1 VPRTSA
7 VRLLAVLAIVLGS
20 VAFAMSPSPLSAQV
34 GTFAPPYRNPALSVD
49 ERVGDLVSRMTLEE
63 KVGQLLMLDAR
74 GEDLSFVNTRQPGAL
89 LHILGAKIGRAMD
102 LAAKNRLAIPLLI
115 GEDGIHGH
123 SFWKGANIFPTQL
136 AMAASWSPEL
146 LERVGRVTAEEMA
159 PTGIHETFSPVLCLT
174 RDLRWGRTGE
184 TFGEDPYLIG
194 ELGKALIRGY
204 QGRGLDDPTA
214 VVATA
219 KHYAGYSETQGG
231 RDASEADIS
240 RRKLRSYFLPPF
252 ERAARAGAM
261 MFMTGY
267 QSMDGVPSTASRWL
281 LREVLKDEWG
291 FRGVLV
297 TDWDNVGRLVH
308 EQKVAATYAEAATM
322 AIRAGNDLIMT
333 TPQFYEGAI
342 EAVKTGRLNES
353 EIDEPLKRLLGLK
366 FRMGLFE
373 NPRRPD
379 LAKAAVE
386 VARPDHRA
394 AVLDAARQSLVLLQ
408 NDGLLPLDP
417 ARVRSIAVVGPNADD
432 DLQQLG
438 DWSLGSPQHP
448 PEAGKHPRE
457 KTATVLDGIKAVAP
471 QGTTVRYE
479 KGCSI
484 NNAELTGLPAAVAA
498 AQASD
503 VIVAVVGDHLD
514 FIGEEKST
522 ATLEMQGG
530 QVALLDA
537 LEKTGKPMVVVLV
550 NSKPLVLPPS
560 VKRAAA
566 ILEGFNPGMEG
577 GWAIAEAVFGRINPS
592 GKLTISFPLHVGQQP
607 AFYNQV
613 RGQHGTRYA
622 DLAQEPLFPFG
633 HGLSYTTYKYSNARL
648 ASPTLA
654 RGQAATVA
662 VDVENAGS
670 RAGDE
675 IVQVY
680 VSDVVT
686 SVTWV
691 GKSLQGFARVH
702 LVPGERK
709 TVTVTLPWEAF
720 QLVDAGGRRIVEP
733 GDFEV
738 LVGPSSRDRDLERV
752 TLRAE

>member
-1 VPRTSA
+1 MPRSSA
-7 VRLLAVLAIVLGS
+7 VRHLAALGVALASAVS
-20 VAFAMSPSPLSAQV
+20 VTSSPRVSAQSAT
-34 GTFAPPYRNPALSVD
+34 GAPPYRNPARSVD
-49 ERVGDLVSRMTLEE
+49 ERVADLVARMTLEE

-102 LAAKNRLAIPLLI
+102 LAAKNRLGIPLLI

-123 SFWKGANIFPTQL
+123 SFWKDANIFPTQL
-136 AMAASWSPEL
+136 AMAASWNPEL

-194 ELGKALIRGY
+194 ELGAALIRGY
-204 QGRGLDDPTA
+204 QGKGLEDPTA
-214 VVATA
+214 VLATA

-267 QSMDGVPSTASRWL
+267 QSMDGVPSTANKWL
-281 LREVLKDEWG
+281 LTDVLKNEWG
-291 FRGVLV
+291 FKGVLV

-308 EQKVAATYAEAATM
+308 EQKVAATYADAAIM
-322 AIRAGNDLIMT
+322 ALRAGNDIMMT
-333 TPQFYEGAI
+333 TPQFYQGAI
-342 EAVKTGRLNES
+342 EAVRSGRLKES
-353 EIDEPLKRLLGLK
+353 EIDEPVKRVLSLKC
-366 FRMGLFE
+366 RMGLFE

-379 LAKAAVE
+379 LARAAVE

-417 ARVRSIAVVGPNADD
+417 AKVRSIAVIGPNADD

-438 DWSLGSPQHP
+438 DWSLGSSQHP

-457 KTATVLDGIKAVAP
+457 KTVTVLDGIKAEVP
-471 QGTTVRYE
+471 KGTTVRYE

-484 NNAELTGLPAAVAA
+484 NNADLSGLPAAVAA

-503 VIVAVVGDHLD
+503 VILAVVGDHLD
-514 FIGEEKST
+514 FIGEARST
-522 ATLEMQGG
+522 ATLEIQGG
-530 QVALLDA
+530 QTALVDA
-537 LEKTGKPMVVVLV
+537 LAKTGKPMIVVLV
-550 NSKPLVLPPS
+550 NSKPLVLPAS
-560 VKRAAA
+560 VTHAPA
-566 ILEGFNPGMEG
+566 ILEAFNPGMEG
-577 GWAIAEAVFGRINPS
+577 GRAIGEAVFGQLNPS
-592 GKLTISFPLHVGQQP
+592 GKLTISFPVHVGQQP
-607 AFYNQV
+607 VFYNQV

-622 DLAQEPLFPFG
+622 DLTQEPLFPFG
-633 HGLSYTTYKYSNARL
+633 HGLSYTQYRYSNLRL
-648 ASPTLA
+648 ASTTLA
-654 RGQAATVA
+654 RGQAALVS
-662 VDVENAGS
+662 VDVENTGQ

-675 IVQVY
+675 VVEVY

-691 GKSLQGFARVH
+691 NKALKGFARGH
-702 LVPGERK
+702 LAPGEK
-709 TVTVTLPWEAF
+709 ETVSVSLPWEAF
-720 QLVDAGGRRIVEP
+720 QLVDADGRSVVEP
-733 GDFEV
+733 GDFEI
-738 LVGPSSRDRDLERV
+738 LVGPSSRDRDLLKV
-752 TLRAE
+752 TLRVE